1 MQRILKRA
9 ILVGVALMPFAA
21 ATACGET
28 VTVRILNDG
37 ADEIVASV
45 YDLNAQSPGPAL
57 MNLRIEGFAW
67 APVIVTTDASGRI
80 RLRWTAETTDA
91 DFHKCGHQTRHIAA
105 SDAVVLVTAD
115 SRCGKN
121 PS

>member
-1 MQRILKRA
+1 MQRILMRA
-9 ILVGVALMPFAA
+9 ILVGLALMPFTT
-21 ATACGET
+21 ATAFGET

-45 YDLNAQSPGPAL
+45 YDLNAKSSGPAL
-57 MNLRIEGFAW
+57 MNVRIEGFAW
-67 APVIVTTDASGRI
+67 VPVVVTTDASGRI
-80 RLRWTAETTDA
+80 RLRWTAETVDA
-91 DFHKCGHQTRHIAA
+91 DFHRCGNRTRHIAA

-115 SRCGKN
+115 SRCSKN